1 MRAGQPGTGKR
12 MHPTR
17 ATDFALVVLALSVVA
32 ARPAAADDS
41 WRPFRERG
49 AAPAASSAPDA
60 ERGRPFLP
68 AMGGWLPPQG
78 LPPQHGWT
86 DPARSAT
93 AVEHE
98 DLPPIDPKSWAVD
111 RAEMAPVMTSD
122 GSALP
127 LDLWRGLDLAAVE
140 RLMATLEAPP
150 RSPAL
155 HALWRRMLIS
165 EATAPVGTTPEQ
177 FGAVKAEAL
186 YRSGLLRDASM
197 LLAKAAPARPDAIA
211 AAFKARI
218 DIALGNREAGCE
230 AANAGGGRK
239 PELPKLLQGE
249 VLVLAGYCAAATG
262 NAAAAGLA
270 AELARE
276 EGYNAPVALA
286 ALDALA
292 LGHKPRLSLPKRLTP
307 VEYRMLQL
315 AGGGERAAVLERADA
330 ALLASLVQDHTTD
343 PKLRAAAAEA
353 AARINVLAPA
363 ELAEIYRSQMF
374 PTAEH
379 VDPRSGQP
387 DPLLRRALLFQSAE
401 RERAP
406 LRKARIIR
414 TFLDDARRNG
424 LYLHA
429 LRMLVEAVEEMPQ
442 APETGWFAETA
453 IEIML
458 AAERPERAR
467 AWATFHMPLD
477 RGASGPG
484 LQHWLALSE
493 IADPDLKTPRGT
505 SLAWLEDLAL
515 LGRFDADA
523 LHRLAIVLDALD
535 YNVPIVLWEMA
546 SKTPQPNHGHLPE
559 TGVLTE
565 LLDASKKRDFGRTL
579 LLALHTLGPGGA
591 ETAHIIALGDAIR
604 ALKRAGL
611 ESDARR
617 LAFEALFPS
626 WPRVVDN

>member
-1 MRAGQPGTGKR
+1 MRVRQPGTGKR

-17 ATDFALVVLALSVVA
+17 ATYIALVALALSAVA
-32 ARPAAADDS
+32 ARSAAADDS
-41 WRPFRERG
+41 WWPFRERDD
-49 AAPAASSAPDA
+49 APAASSARDA

-68 AMGGWLPPQG
+68 AMGGWMPPQE

-86 DPARSAT
+86 DPDWPST
-93 AVEHE
+93 AVERGE
-98 DLPPIDPKSWAVD
+98 PPPINSKSWAVD
-111 RAEMAPVMTSD
+111 RAELAPVMASD

-127 LDLWRGLDLAAVE
+127 LELWRGLDLAAVE
-140 RLMATLEAPP
+140 NLMATLEAPP

-165 EATAPVGTTPEQ
+165 EATAPAGATPDQ
-177 FGAVKAEAL
+177 FVAVKAEAL
-186 YRSGLLRDASM
+186 YRSGLLRDASV
-197 LLAKAAPARPDAIA
+197 LLAKSAPAQPDAIA
-211 AAFKARI
+211 TAFKARI

-230 AANAGGGRK
+230 AAKAGGGRK
-239 PELPKLLQGE
+239 LELPKPLQGE

-276 EGYNAPVALA
+276 EGYNTPVALA

-292 LGHKPRLSLPKRLTP
+292 FGHKPRFSLPKRLTP

-315 AGGGERAAVLERADA
+315 AGGDERAAVLERADA
-330 ALLASLVQDHTTD
+330 ALLAALVQDSTTD

-363 ELAEIYRSQMF
+363 ELAEIYRSQMV
-374 PTAEH
+374 PTVEH
-379 VDPRSGQP
+379 VEPLSGQP
-387 DPLLRRALLFQSAE
+387 DPLVRRAQLFQSAE

-406 LRKARIIR
+406 LQKARIIR
-414 TFLDDARRNG
+414 TFLDDARREG
-424 LYLHA
+424 FYFHA
-429 LRMLVEAVEEMPQ
+429 MRMLAHLVEDLPQ
-442 APETGWFAETA
+442 APDTGWFAETA

-458 AAERPERAR
+458 AAGQPERAR
-467 AWATFHMPLD
+467 AWATFHMPHD
-477 RGASGPG
+477 RGAAGPG
-484 LQHWLALSE
+484 LQHWLALSD

-505 SLAWLEDLAL
+505 ALASVEDLAL

-523 LHRLAIVLDALD
+523 LHRLATVLDALD
-535 YNVPIVLWEMA
+535 YNVPIALWEMA
-546 SKTPQPNHGHLPE
+546 SKTPQPNNGHLPE
-559 TGVLTE
+559 TGVLAE
-565 LLDASKKRDFGRTL
+565 LLDASKKREFGRTL

-617 LAFEALFPS
+617 LAFEALFSS
-626 WPRVVDN
+626 WPRLLDH